1 MQNLISVWKLKSNFK
16 KLLYIRDTRM
26 LWYAVSVWSFT
37 LQFFALL
44 LIVFAL
50 EITTG
55 VLGYIYKD
63 KVHFFDV

>member
-1 MQNLISVWKLKSNFK
+1 MF
-16 KLLYIRDTRM
+16 
-26 LWYAVSVWSFT
+26 WYAVSVWPFT